1 MILFKIA
8 IVGRP
13 NVGKSSLFNL
23 LVGSRRAVT
32 APTPGVTVDRITEEI
47 TWRGKRALL
56 TDTGGI
62 GLEESPWSK
71 GAKKQVE
78 QALEEADLCIFMVDV
93 RDGLHTLDREI
104 HVLIHKK
111 GKPYLVAANKAD
123 NSYWERESAAFY
135 ELGVET
141 VYPISVTQKK
151 GIDSLMDAAFRLV
164 KEDGRREESKETIPL
179 AIVGRPNVGKS
190 SLLNR
195 LLGEERVVVSETPG
209 TTRDSIVVPFSY
221 KGHRF
226 ALIDT
231 AGLRRKARVD
241 KPLEAY
247 SITRTVES
255 VRRSHIC
262 ILLVDAQEG
271 PTTQDQKI
279 AGLIMKE
286 KKVCL
291 LTISKADLLTPETEK
306 RMEALLQVKFHFLPP
321 FTPIYTSAM
330 TGKGVMKLLDKAAS
344 LDKKYTSQIPTSTLN
359 QALKE
364 ALSHHSPILEGK
376 RSKIYYGTQV
386 ATAPPQFL
394 LFTNAPKGIPS
405 SYRRYLER
413 YLAQHLGLEGIPIKL
428 IFKPRR

>member
-1 MILFKIA
+1 MFKIA

-32 APTPGVTVDRITEEI
+32 APTPGVTVDRMTEEI
-47 TWRGKRALL
+47 TWRGKKAML

-62 GLEESPWSK
+62 GLEGSP
-71 GAKKQVE
+71 GGEGVKKQVE
-78 QALEEADLCIFMVDV
+78 QAIKEANLCIFIVDV
-93 RDGLHTLDREI
+93 REGLHTLDREI
-104 HVLIHKK
+104 HTLLHKK
-111 GKPYLVAANKAD
+111 GKPYLVAVNKAD
-123 NSYWERESAAFY
+123 SSSWEREAAAFY
-135 ELGVET
+135 ELRVET

-151 GIDSLMDAAFRLV
+151 GINSLMDAAFRLV
-164 KEDGRREESKETIPL
+164 KEGDPKEEFQETIPL

-209 TTRDSIVVPFSY
+209 TTRDSIEVPFSY
-221 KGHRF
+221 KDHRF
-226 ALIDT
+226 VLIDT

-255 VRRSHIC
+255 IRKSHIC
-262 ILLVDAQEG
+262 LLLVDAQEG

-291 LTISKADLLTPETEK
+291 LTISKIDLLTPETRK
-306 RMEALLQVKFHFLPP
+306 RTEALLQVKFHFLPP

-330 TGKGVMKLLDKAAS
+330 TGKGVIQILDKAAS
-344 LDKKYTSQIPTSTLN
+344 LNRKYTSQIPTSIFN

-364 ALSHHSPILEGK
+364 ALSRHSPLLEEK
-376 RSKIYYGTQV
+376 RSKIYYGTQT

-394 LFTNAPKGIPS
+394 LFTNVPYGIPS

-413 YLAQHLGLEGIPIKL
+413 YLIQYLGLEGIPIKL

>member
-1 MILFKIA
+1 MNLFKIA

-32 APTPGVTVDRITEEI
+32 APMPGVTVDRVTEEI
-47 TWRGKRALL
+47 TWKGKRAML

-62 GLEESPWSK
+62 GLEGSPI
-71 GAKKQVE
+71 GEGVKKQVE

-93 RDGLHTLDREI
+93 RDGLHPLDREI
-104 HVLIHKK
+104 HKLLCKK

-123 NSYWERESAAFY
+123 NSRWESEATAFY

-141 VYPISVTQKK
+141 VYPISVAQKR
-151 GIDSLMDAAFRLV
+151 GIDSLMDAAFRFV
-164 KEDGRREESKETIPL
+164 KDEDLKEESQESIPL
-179 AIVGRPNVGKS
+179 AIVGRPNAGKS

-209 TTRDSIVVPFSY
+209 TTRDAILVPFSY

-226 ALIDT
+226 VLIDT
-231 AGLRRKARVD
+231 AGLRRKARVNT
-241 KPLEAY
+241 PLEAY

-255 VRRSHIC
+255 IRRSHIC
-262 ILLVDAQEG
+262 LLLVDAQEG

-291 LTISKADLLTPETEK
+291 PIVSKADLLTPETKK

-321 FTPIYTSAM
+321 FKAIYTSAL
-330 TGKGVMKLLDKAAS
+330 TGKGIKRILEESVS
-344 LDKKYTSQIPTSTLN
+344 LNEKYTSQIPTSILN
-359 QALKE
+359 KALKE
-364 ALSHHSPILEGK
+364 AMSHHSPTLG
-376 RSKIYYGTQV
+376 RSKIKIYYGTQV

-394 LFTNAPKGIPS
+394 LFTNVQESPPS
-405 SYRRYLER
+405 SYTRYLER
-413 YLAQHLGLEGIPIKL
+413 YLTQYLGLEGIPIKL